1 LPTPRRSRSLATP
14 ELEFGLGKEH
24 HYQLE
29 VVWTGNSGSGTS
41 GYATYGREHEI
52 RAPGK
57 PPLSGS
63 SDPAFRGDPMR
74 WNPEELLVASLSACH
89 MLWYL
94 HLASKAGIVV
104 QGYADEP
111 IGVGESE
118 PSGAGRFLR
127 AVLRPTITVAAG
139 ADVARAAAIHHEI
152 HEYCFIARSVNFPI
166 AFEATYREV

>member
-1 LPTPRRSRSLATP
+1 M
-14 ELEFGLGKEH
+14 GKEH

-94 HLASKAGIVV
+94 HLCADAGIVV
-104 QGYADEP
+104 AEYVD
-111 IGVGESE
+111 
-118 PSGAGRFLR
+118 R
-127 AVLRPTITVAAG
+127 AEGIMVEIRPGHAKFERVILKPRIAFTEG
-139 ADVARAAAIHHEI
+139 SDLEVARQLHDEAHRR
-152 HEYCFIARSVNFPI
+152 CFIANSVNFAVEHAPEFVP
-166 AFEATYREV
+166 A

>member
-1 LPTPRRSRSLATP
+1 M
-14 ELEFGLGKEH
+14 GKEH

-63 SDPAFRGDPMR
+63 SDPAFRGDPMG

-94 HLASKAGIVV
+94 HLCADAGIVV
-104 QGYADEP
+104 TDYVDRAEGIMVEP
-111 IGVGESE
+111 A
-118 PSGAGRFLR
+118 AGTARFER
-127 AVLRPTITVAAG
+127 VILRPMVTLAAG
-139 ADVARAAAIHHEI
+139 ADRALAQRLHGTAHER
-152 HEYCFIARSVNFPI
+152 CFIANSVNFAVEHAPKFV
-166 AFEATYREV
+166 AG